1 MWPSTINDV
10 ALRLFLSLVAFLY
23 LYMRSTWSS
32 HFFDQYMAYLIRPD
46 TCTFESQQ
54 RTWLVTYVLHIYSN
68 LSFQQIWI
76 FYFLICLA
84 CIWTTLPGRS
94 IPFFVLV
101 HPSIRACVI
110 LLQMSNVRA
119 SCRYMQLACRS
130 WILIYPFNLF
140 PSKYIKQYLLI
151 GNGYRSGFKN
161 WCQQANMLY
170 YLVFD
175 IFGRSLSFQSKLTKF
190 WC

>member
-1 MWPSTINDV
+1 
-10 ALRLFLSLVAFLY
+10 LSLVAFPY
-23 LYMRSTWSS
+23 LHVRSTWSS

-101 HPSIRACVI
+101 HPSICACVI

-140 PSKYIKQYLLI
+140 PSKYIKQYLLTI
-151 GNGYRSGFKN
+151 SPDRQWIPIWIQKLMSTGKYPLLSCF
-161 WCQQANMLY
+161 LY
-170 YLVFD
+170 HRP
-175 IFGRSLSFQSKLTKF
+175 ISSF
-190 WC
+190 